1 MPRAKAA
8 FWNEFT
14 LIAAE
19 ENDTAEK
26 YSCNHC
32 NIIYVKNASRM
43 QKHIESCTVYQ
54 SKLEQT
60 PERIDLQIPK
70 KRIQHTLDGFAQSFS
85 ESDQLHMEGLLGRA
99 FFSSGISM
107 NCIENPDMQA
117 FLKKS
122 MPWFK
127 IPSRYVLSNTILDR
141 EYKKLSYLVGKT
153 LNNSPE
159 FVCITSDGWSNINK
173 LSIINYMITT
183 PKPFFYKA
191 TSMNEERH
199 TAENIANGIETI
211 IEEVGTSKVA
221 AVITDNA
228 ANMKAAWRILQRKYP
243 QKIFL
248 GCWAHAIHLWIKDIL
263 NLSWA
268 NNIIQDSKNIINYF
282 RNHHIILAI
291 LRRIQ
296 KEKYNK
302 CISLLLP
309 GETRWGSH
317 FYSLDNLLSTRTA
330 IQSILVEDD
339 ITLPEELKQ
348 KIISSDLWIN
358 IKKLRNLLEPFVN
371 FLQHLQSDTPNLSTV
386 YLKLK
391 DLEDFVIS
399 NNDLT
404 QEFKTAVRT
413 SGKNRWI
420 NFLYNP
426 VILLAYKLDP
436 QYRGSKLN
444 PSQWDS
450 IIEDEL
456 IRLVST
462 ENASRVLEEYAEYLG
477 KLGNFSRL
485 HLWESNLVK
494 NPINWWCL
502 VKGRYP
508 ILSEVALKILSI
520 PATSAASERNWNTFG
535 FIHTKVRN
543 RLNDKR
549 VEKLVY
555 MNWNLKIIHDL
566 NLYNELN
573 QIKLAELE
581 LENIEEEDNNE
592 IEDEFFSLFDINEYD
607 ENGCINIDD
616 LI

>member
-1 MPRAKAA
+1 MPRAKGA

-14 LIAAE
+14 LVTAE
-19 ENDTAEK
+19 ENDTTEK

-43 QKHIESCTVYQ
+43 QKHIENCTNYQ
-54 SKLEQT
+54 STLEQT
-60 PERIDLQIPK
+60 PGIESNLQIPK
-70 KRIQHTLDGFAQSFS
+70 KYQRTLDGFVQSFS
-85 ESDQLHMEGLLGRA
+85 ESDQLQMEGLLGRA
-99 FFSSGISM
+99 FFSAGLSM

-117 FLKKS
+117 FLKRS

-127 IPSRYVLSNTILDR
+127 IPSRYLLSNTILDR
-141 EYKKLSYLVGKT
+141 EYKKLSYLVEKT

-183 PKPFFYKA
+183 PNPFFYKA

-199 TAENIANGIETI
+199 TAENIANGIDNI
-211 IEEVGTSKVA
+211 IDEIGTSKVA

-228 ANMKAAWRILQRKYP
+228 PNMKAAWKILQRKYP

-268 NNIIQDSKNIINYF
+268 DNIIQDGKNIINYF
-282 RNHHIILAI
+282 RNHQIILAI
-291 LRRIQ
+291 LRKIQ

-317 FYSLDNLLSTRTA
+317 FYSLNNLLSTKSA
-330 IQSILVEDD
+330 IQSILVEDN

-348 KIISSDLWIN
+348 KIISNDLWTN

-371 FLQHLQSDTPNLSTV
+371 FLQQLQSDTPNLSSV

-391 DLEDFVIS
+391 NLEDFVIT
-399 NNDLT
+399 NDDLT
-404 QEFKTAVRT
+404 QEFKTAVRS
-413 SGKNRWI
+413 SGKDRWL

-426 VILLAYKLDP
+426 VILLAYRLDP

-444 PSQWDS
+444 PLQWDS

-456 IRLVST
+456 IRLVPI
-462 ENASRVLEEYAEYLG
+462 ENQIEVLKEYAEYLG
-477 KLGNFSRL
+477 KRGNFSRL

-494 NPINWWCL
+494 NSINWWCL

-508 ILSEVALKILSI
+508 ILSEVALKVLSI
-520 PATSAASERNWNTFG
+520 PATSAASERNWSTFG

-555 MNWNLKIIHDL
+555 MNWNLKIIRDL
-566 NLYNELN
+566 NLIDELN
-573 QIKLAELE
+573 KIKLEELE
-581 LENIEEEDNNE
+581 LENIDEEDNE
-592 IEDEFFSLFDINEYD
+592 IGEDEFFSLFNINEYD
-607 ENGCINIDD
+607 DNGCINIDD